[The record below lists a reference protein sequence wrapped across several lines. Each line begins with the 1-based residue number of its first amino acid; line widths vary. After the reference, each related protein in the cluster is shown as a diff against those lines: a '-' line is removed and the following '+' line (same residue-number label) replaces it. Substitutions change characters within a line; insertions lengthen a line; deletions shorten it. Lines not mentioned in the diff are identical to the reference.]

1 MASLNEMISTGQICC
16 CLRAKTMFYH
26 VEGME
31 QGLDPSVAE
40 SRTYGHL
47 WCSQTQSVLGPD
59 GRAVEVEEC
68 RPGRGCC
75 ETA

>member
-1 MASLNEMISTGQICC
+1 MASLNEMISTGQICSSV
-16 CLRAKTMFYH
+16 RAKTMFYY

-31 QGLDPSVAE
+31 EASDSSVAG
-40 SRTYGHL
+40 SRTYGNM
-47 WCSQTQSVLGPD
+47 WCSRTQSIIGPD
-59 GRAVEVEEC
+59 SQAVDLEQC

>member
-16 CLRAKTMFYH
+16 CVRAKTLFYQ

-31 QGLDPSVAE
+31 QAGDPAVAE
-40 SRTYGHL
+40 SRTYGNL

-59 GRAVEVEEC
+59 GQAVDVEQC
-68 RPGRGCC
+68 RPGRDCC